1 MPFLLLCC
9 AVLCTSLAAC
19 LLASHI
25 RAVLRCV
32 ALHVPQESLQL
43 SAIVDKLRRSLDSAT
58 IASMAEFVYSHPA
71 SATDPAIALVREIQC
86 RATAT
91 CYLLDVQ
98 PFWRGYYTL

>member
-9 AVLCTSLAAC
+9 DVHLPGC
-19 LLASHI
+19 LPARVAHTCC
-25 RAVLRCV
+25 AVLRCV

-98 PFWRGYYTL
+98 PFWRGYSTL